1 MNFTFTNMSDVF
13 NVTIGSDIECECI
26 NTLCEIQ
33 DEYIVESSLFMKM
46 MLFWNCFTIG
56 FMSMMYF
63 MTKNDV

>member
-1 MNFTFTNMSDVF
+1 MSDVF

-33 DEYIVESSLFMKM
+33 DEYIVESSLFMKI